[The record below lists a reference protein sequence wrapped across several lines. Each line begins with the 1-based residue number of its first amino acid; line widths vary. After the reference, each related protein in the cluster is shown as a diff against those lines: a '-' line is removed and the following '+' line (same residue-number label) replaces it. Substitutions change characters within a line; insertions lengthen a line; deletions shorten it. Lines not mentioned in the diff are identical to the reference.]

1 MKHIINFGLVCLCV
15 WLISF
20 LIYFEHPIENDDI
33 TDAKFQHMCELN
45 SDFVLTYCFPFALEY
60 YENCLLGIELFE
72 YDCNEDYNP
81 RMPYLQDK
89 WVQWFWIIVL
99 ITNAL
104 TLLYNYTYWIDKD
117 TKEEYGKEDIEA
129 NLKEELLY
137 MRT

>member
-1 MKHIINFGLVCLCV
+1 
-15 WLISF
+15 
-20 LIYFEHPIENDDI
+20 
-33 TDAKFQHMCELN
+33 
-45 SDFVLTYCFPFALEY
+45 
-60 YENCLLGIELFE
+60 
-72 YDCNEDYNP
+72 
-81 RMPYLQDK
+81 MPYLQDK